1 MYSST
6 WSLKITLFHLPA
18 PNIEQFSTG
27 GREGEERKMFVEVE
41 QTQQQP
47 AVAETF
53 APTSVTNFGN
63 HELSNDR
70 ENNHAFFNEYE
81 VNVCV
86 RGIWFELM

>member
-18 PNIEQFSTG
+18 PNIEQFSTR
-27 GREGEERKMFVEVE
+27 GREGEERKVLVEIE
-41 QTQQQP
+41 QAQKQP

-63 HELSNDR
+63 HALSSDL
-70 ENNHAFFNEYE
+70 ENNQAFFNEYE
-81 VNVCV
+81 VHLCV